1 MSAKRTDANQYPDT
15 LAAQCALVGLNR
27 PQREHIFHPTRRWRF
42 DLSWPE
48 LHVAVEVD
56 GGVWSQGRHTRGSGW
71 IKDAEKLNEAAI
83 LGWRVLHVTP
93 AQVNSGEALNLVE
106 RIVKEAA

>member
-1 MSAKRTDANQYPDT
+1 MTAKRTDANHYPDT
-15 LAAQCALVGLNR
+15 LAAQCAMVGLNR
-27 PQREHIFHPTRRWRF
+27 PRREARFHPSRLWRF

-56 GGVWSQGRHTRGSGW
+56 GAIWSQGRHTRGSGW
-71 IKDAEKLNEAAI
+71 VKDAEKLNEAAI

-93 AQVNSGEALNLVE
+93 QQVDSGEALGLVE
-106 RIVKEAA
+106 RIIKEAT